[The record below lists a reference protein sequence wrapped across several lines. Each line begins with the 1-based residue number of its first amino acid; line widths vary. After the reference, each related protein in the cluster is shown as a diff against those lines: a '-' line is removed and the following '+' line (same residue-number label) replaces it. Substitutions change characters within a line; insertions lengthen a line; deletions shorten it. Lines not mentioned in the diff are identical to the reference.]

1 MYMLSKY
8 AYHVRVELNKH
19 KEKQGVLPCFLR
31 EYCYCEIFYNA
42 LLGNTLELYD
52 FLYADG
58 DIFSFSKKF
67 RLKLAKEE

>member
-1 MYMLSKY
+1 MRWMKY
-8 AYHVRVELNKH
+8 AYHVCVELNKH
-19 KEKQGVLPCFLR
+19 KEKQGVLPCFFA
-31 EYCYCEIFYNA
+31 YISVFISYKA
-42 LLGNTLELYD
+42 LFGNTLELYD